1 MRLGRGKCE
10 KRVTI
15 LKARLRAQDRGARV
29 LFNPLFITM
38 ETFYILKGK
47 E

>member
-15 LKARLRAQDRGARV
+15 LNARLRARDRGARV
-29 LFNPLFITM
+29 LFNHLFITF
-38 ETFYILKGK
+38 EILYILKGK